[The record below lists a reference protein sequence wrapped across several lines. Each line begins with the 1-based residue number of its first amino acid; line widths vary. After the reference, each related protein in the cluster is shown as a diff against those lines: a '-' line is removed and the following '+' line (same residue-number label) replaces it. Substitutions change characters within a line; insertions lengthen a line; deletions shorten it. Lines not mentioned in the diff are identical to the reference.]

1 MKMRK
6 IKCPVLIQLWSGF
19 DTAFLQKV
27 FNQHNYKGLKNLPE
41 L

>member
-1 MKMRK
+1 MKRRK
-6 IKCPVLIQLWSGF
+6 IKCSVLIQLGFGF

-27 FNQHNYKGLKNLPE
+27 FNQHNYKGLKKLPE